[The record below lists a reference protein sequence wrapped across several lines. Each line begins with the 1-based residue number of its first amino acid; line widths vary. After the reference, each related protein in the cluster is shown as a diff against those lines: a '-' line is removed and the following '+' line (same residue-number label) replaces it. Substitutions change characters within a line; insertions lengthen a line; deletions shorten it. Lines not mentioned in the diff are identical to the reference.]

1 MFTSRSEYRLLL
13 RSDNADQRIT
23 PLGINL
29 GCISKERQKIFE
41 EKLFKIK
48 KGFSIVKNNKISPNQ
63 LSKYGINIKH
73 DGKKRS
79 IFELLSFSN
88 ITFNNLKSIW
98 PEMKQIDSEVKEQI
112 EIEAQYLGYLERQR
126 NDIEDF
132 KKDEELK
139 IPRPINYKKIGSLSN
154 EIIEKLNYVN
164 PSTIGAA
171 SRISGVTPAA
181 IIAILRYI
189 KKNKNKKAA

>member
-1 MFTSRSEYRLLL
+1 MS
-13 RSDNADQRIT
+13 NRIVT
-23 PLGINL
+23 KNDATENILTFAQGL
-29 GCISKERQKIFE
+29 SKDRQKIFE
-41 EKLFKIK
+41 EKLFRIK

-63 LSKYGINIKH
+63 LSKYGIKIKH

-88 ITFNNLKSIW
+88 ITFNKLKNIW
-98 PEMKQIDSEVKEQI
+98 PEIKQIDSEAKEQI
-112 EIEAQYLGYLERQR
+112 DIEAQYSGYLERQR
-126 NDIEDF
+126 SDIEDF
-132 KKDEELK
+132 KKDEGLK
-139 IPRPINYKKIGSLSN
+139 IPQPINYKKVGSLSN

-164 PSTIGAA
+164 PPTIGAA